1 MSDLVDARTKIERED
16 HAMLTALSLASGD
29 DIATIM
35 RDLVH
40 KFCDEKRHEHTV
52 IANVLRS
59 EGVAGES
66 AGTRG
71 AKP

>member
-35 RDLVH
+35 RELIH
-40 KFCDEKRHEHTV
+40 KFCVEKRHEHTV

-59 EGVAGES
+59 EGAVGES
-66 AGTRG
+66 TGTRG
-71 AKP
+71 ER

>member
-35 RDLVH
+35 RELVH

-66 AGTRG
+66 AGTQR

>member
-1 MSDLVDARTKIERED
+1 
-16 HAMLTALSLASGD
+16 MLTALSLASGD

-35 RDLVH
+35 RELVH

-59 EGVAGES
+59 EGIAGES
-66 AGTRG
+66 AGTQR